1 MYTKSWGGWD
11 SNPQLFEFFIY
22 CRNRKVLGSNPSR
35 YNNIFQK
42 LKSNRKWILNDQ
54 CWEIC
59 FFRILDRCVRNL
71 QLEVK
76 AGKHPKGQI
85 PLSAAVYTRPGIRPR
100 TYPRRFPHSVRLKS
114 GKVFTLKEH
123 ALCDKTIHFV
133 KK

>member
-1 MYTKSWGGWD
+1 MNTKRSM
-11 SNPQLFEFFIY
+11 L
-22 CRNRKVLGSNPSR
+22 R
-35 YNNIFQK
+35 NIFFSDSGP
-42 LKSNRKWILNDQ
+42 L
-54 CWEIC
+54 CG
-59 FFRILDRCVRNL
+59 NL

-123 ALCDKTIHFV
+123 ALCDKTIYFV